1 MKQLSQKTIYTCFT
15 VIIGGALIL
24 SGCGKSDTASSS
36 SAPTKNATTTPA
48 KPVPITFSM
57 NVNTVPD
64 VDNNDGIK
72 WLNEKFNMDLKF
84 TPIPNSNFQE
94 KFNAMVASGEMPD
107 VFTYNYDA
115 TAVRLIKQGAV
126 APLDEYISKYPNLK
140 YTKLHYDNISYN
152 GKVYGIPI
160 ARSLLSAPNAPLI
173 RQDWLDK
180 LKMPV
185 PKTLDE
191 LYATMQAMT
200 NNDPDGNGKKDTYG
214 LQLGEITG
222 RIGDFNGREFW
233 GASDLLY
240 SFGLDGSGWVLKD
253 GQLAMNE
260 TLPEY
265 KTYLDWL
272 KKAVS
277 EGLVDP
283 DFALNKAN
291 QAQDKFFKNGKGG
304 ITFDFVSVIRNF
316 TTTVPKTTPG
326 AKLTAFEPPVGPTG
340 KSGVVSG
347 PGNVGAIFISSAAAK
362 DANKLKTILQWLD
375 YGPSKD
381 NGYVVAGTQKFNKLQ
396 NFGLDGVTF
405 KTNPDGNVEVTDKD
419 KLAKLGGG
427 YILPTQAL
435 PSPENTNYTKDSD
448 DPETLK
454 LEIAANDILIKHLKA
469 SPIAGLQS
477 TTEQSTP
484 DLYMELVKAKVK
496 YVMGQLSSAEWDQV
510 LKSFMDKN
518 GTKVVQEYNEAL
530 KNAKK

>member
-1 MKQLSQKTIYTCFT
+1 MKPLTQKTLYTCFT
-15 VIIGGALIL
+15 VVLGSTLIL
-24 SGCGKSDTASSS
+24 SGCGKSDSSS
-36 SAPTKNATTTPA
+36 GSKATGAASATPS
-48 KPVPITFSM
+48 KPVPVTFSM

-64 VDNNDGIK
+64 VENNEGIK
-72 WLNEKFNMDLKF
+72 WLNQKFNMDLKF

-107 VFTYNYDA
+107 VFTFNFDA
-115 TAVRLIKQGAV
+115 TAVKLIKQGAV
-126 APLDEYISKYPNLK
+126 APLDDIIAKYPNLK
-140 YTKLHYDNISYN
+140 YTKSHYDNMSYN

-180 LKMPV
+180 LKLPV

-222 RIGDFNGREFW
+222 RVGDFNGREFW
-233 GASDLLY
+233 GAADLLY

-253 GQLAMNE
+253 GQLVMNE

-272 KKAVS
+272 KKAIA

-291 QAQDKFFKNGKGG
+291 QSQDKFFKNGKSG
-304 ITFDFVSVIRNF
+304 IAFDFVSNIRNF
-316 TTTVPKTTPG
+316 TSTVPKTTPG

-347 PGNVGAIFISSAAAK
+347 PGNVGAIFISANAAK
-362 DANKLKTILQWLD
+362 DANKVKTIMQWLD

-381 NGYVVAGTQKFNKLQ
+381 NGYVVGSAQKYNMLQ
-396 NFGLDGVTF
+396 NYGLEGVTF
-405 KTNPDGNVEVTDKD
+405 KKNADGNVEVTDKD

-435 PSPENTNYTKDSD
+435 PNPENTNYTKDTD
-448 DPETLK
+448 DPDTLK

-477 TTEQSTP
+477 ATEQNTP
-484 DLYMELVKAKVK
+484 DMYMDLVKAKVK
-496 YVMGQLSSAEWDQV
+496 YVMGQLSSAEWDQA
-510 LKSFMDKN
+510 LKTFMDKN
-518 GTKVVQEYNEAL
+518 GTKVTQEYNEAL
-530 KNAKK
+530 KNVKK

>member
-1 MKQLSQKTIYTCFT
+1 MKKLSQKTIYTCFT
-15 VIIGGALIL
+15 VLIGGTLIL
-24 SGCGKSDTASSS
+24 SGCGKTDSS
-36 SAPTKNATTTPA
+36 SADGTKASAAPS
-48 KPVPITFSM
+48 KPVPIAFSM

-72 WLNEKFNMDLKF
+72 WLNQKFNMDLKF

-94 KFNAMVASGEMPD
+94 KFNAMVASGSMPD
-107 VFTYNYDA
+107 VFTFNFDA
-115 TAVRLIKQGAV
+115 TAIRLIKQGAI

-140 YTKLHYDNISYN
+140 YSKLHYDNVSYN

-180 LKMPV
+180 LKLPV

-222 RIGDFNGREFW
+222 RVGDFNGREFW
-233 GASDLLY
+233 GAGDLLY

-253 GQLAMNE
+253 GQLVMNE

-304 ITFDFVSVIRNF
+304 ITFDFVSLIRNF
-316 TTTVPKTTPG
+316 TSSVGKATPG
-326 AKLTAFEPPVGPTG
+326 AKLTAFDPPVGPTG

-347 PGNVGAIFISSAAAK
+347 PGNVGAIFISATAAK
-362 DANKLKTILQWLD
+362 DANKVKTIMQWLD
-375 YGPSKD
+375 YGPSKE
-381 NGYVVAGTQKFNKLQ
+381 NGYVVAGTQKYNKLQ

-405 KTNPDGNVEVTDKD
+405 KTNGDGNVEVTDKD
-419 KLAKLGGG
+419 KLQKLGGG

-454 LEIAANDILIKHLKA
+454 LEIAANDILLKHIKT

-477 TTEQSTP
+477 ATEQSTP
-484 DLYMELVKAKVK
+484 DMYMEIVKAKVK
-496 YVMGQLSSAEWDQV
+496 YVMGQLSSAEWDQS
-510 LKSFMDKN
+510 LKAFMDKN
-518 GTKVVQEYNEAL
+518 GTKVTQEYNEAL
-530 KNAKK
+530 KGAKK